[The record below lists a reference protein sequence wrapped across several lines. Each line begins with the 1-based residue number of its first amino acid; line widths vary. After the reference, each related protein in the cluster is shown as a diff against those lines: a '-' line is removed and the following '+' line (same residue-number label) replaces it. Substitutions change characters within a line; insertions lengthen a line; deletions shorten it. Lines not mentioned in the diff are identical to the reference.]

1 MSDELD
7 NVSGA
12 DVIHE
17 LRRRNPESESLGL
30 LDDALLYTST
40 PEQIDEKILAG
51 RNKSN
56 DYEEEQSL

>member
-12 DVIHE
+12 EVVHE
-17 LRRRNPESESLGL
+17 LSRRHPESETLGL

-40 PEQIDEKILAG
+40 PEQTDEKILAG
-51 RNKSN
+51 RGKAN

>member
-1 MSDELD
+1 MSDELE

-12 DVIHE
+12 EVVNE
-17 LRRRNPESESLGL
+17 LRRRHPESESLNL
-30 LDDALLYTST
+30 LADSLLYTST
-40 PEQIDEKILAG
+40 PEQTDEKILAG

>member
-12 DVIHE
+12 EIVHE
-17 LRRRNPESESLGL
+17 LSRRHPESEALGL

-40 PEQIDEKILAG
+40 PEQTDEKILAG
-51 RNKSN
+51 RGKSN

>member
-1 MSDELD
+1 MSDELE
-7 NVSGA
+7 NVCGA

-17 LRRRNPESESLGL
+17 LRRRNPESESLSL

-40 PEQIDEKILAG
+40 PEQTDEKIMAG

-56 DYEEEQSL
+56 DYEEEQSM